1 MSRSLKIFIVDK
13 DNITVS
19 IVENYLRE
27 VNYDFSLEKCG
38 TLSEAKEK
46 IDENVLNLF
55 IVDASEDVEQIG
67 TEIDN
72 LEDTFKNCKFIITAY
87 DFKTDNIVRF
97 LRKSKKDFITKPI
110 IKTRFLEIVNEIVEK
125 MTSEQD
131 FSGQGK
137 VISVFSNK
145 GGLGKTTVAVNLGYE
160 LARRDRRSKVAIVDM
175 NLFLGDVTTFLDITP
190 PYDLSFLIE
199 KLDVTKDVVDL
210 TTQYSDS
217 NYYVIADSPY
227 RDYSRNITKE
237 DVVKMLN
244 ILRKKFKYIII
255 DNSSAITGK
264 TKYILDLSD
273 MILLITEANLP
284 TLNNCKRCLDFF
296 EHIGL
301 QKKTQIV
308 LNRYSSF
315 DECQKQ
321 DVADILQKDIFA
333 VIPNDWQT
341 SSSAINKGIT
351 IGETN
356 PFSDVYYSFGELAD
370 LVARKLCR

>member
-46 IDENVLNLF
+46 IDENALNLF
-55 IVDASEDVEQIG
+55 IVDASENVEQIG

-199 KLDVTKDVVDL
+199 KLDVTKDVIDL

-244 ILRKKFKYIII
+244 VLRKKFKYIII

>member
-46 IDENVLNLF
+46 IDENALNLF
-55 IVDASEDVEQIG
+55 IVDASENVEQIG

-244 ILRKKFKYIII
+244 VLRKKFKYIII

>member
-27 VNYDFSLEKCG
+27 INYDFSLEKCG

-55 IVDASEDVEQIG
+55 IVDASENVEQIG

-137 VISVFSNK
+137 VISVVSNT

>member
-46 IDENVLNLF
+46 IDENALNLF
-55 IVDASEDVEQIG
+55 IVDTSENVEQIG

-244 ILRKKFKYIII
+244 VLRKKFKYIII

-273 MILLITEANLP
+273 MIFLITESNLP

-315 DECQKQ
+315 DECKKQ

-356 PFSDVYYSFGELAD
+356 PFSDIYYSFGELAD

>member
-1 MSRSLKIFIVDK
+1 MNKSLKIFVVDK

-19 IVENYLRE
+19 IIENYLKE
-27 VNYDFSLEKCG
+27 VNSEYSLVKSSS
-38 TLSEAKEK
+38 LSSAKDK

-55 IVDASEDVEQIG
+55 IVDASENIDQVG
-67 TEIDN
+67 TEIDEI
-72 LEDTFKNCKFIITAY
+72 EDNFKNCKFIITAY
-87 DFKTDNIVRF
+87 NFKTDDIVKF

-110 IKTRFLEIVNEIVEK
+110 IKSGFLAIINEIIEK
-125 MTSEQD
+125 MTTEQD

-145 GGLGKTTVAVNLGYE
+145 GGLGKTTIAVNLGYE
-160 LARRDRRSKVAIVDM
+160 LARRDRRTKVAIVDM
-175 NLFLGDVTTFLDITP
+175 NLFLGDVTTFLDLTP
-190 PYDLSFLIE
+190 PYDMSFLIKKIDE
-199 KLDVTKDVVDL
+199 TKDIVDL

-217 NYYVIADSPY
+217 NYYIIADSPY
-227 RDYSRNITKE
+227 RDYANNVSKE

-244 ILRKKFKYIII
+244 ALRKRFNYIII

-264 TKYILDLSD
+264 TKYVLDLSD

-284 TLNNCKRCLDFF
+284 TLNNCKRCMDFF

-301 QKKTQIV
+301 QNKTQIV
-308 LNRYSSF
+308 LNRYSSS

-321 DVADILQKDIFA
+321 DVADILQKNILS

-341 SSSAINKGIT
+341 ASSAINKGVT

-356 PFSDVYYSFGELAD
+356 PFSDIYYAFGELAD

>member
-46 IDENVLNLF
+46 VDENALNLF
-55 IVDASEDVEQIG
+55 IVDASENVEQIG

-244 ILRKKFKYIII
+244 VLRKKFKYIII

-356 PFSDVYYSFGELAD
+356 PFSDIYYSFGELAD

>member
-1 MSRSLKIFIVDK
+1 MNKSLKIFVVDK

-19 IVENYLRE
+19 IIENYLKE
-27 VNYDFSLEKCG
+27 VNSEYSLVKSSS
-38 TLSEAKEK
+38 LSSAKDK
-46 IDENVLNLF
+46 IDENDLNLF
-55 IVDASEDVEQIG
+55 IVDASENIDQVG
-67 TEIDN
+67 TEIDEI
-72 LEDTFKNCKFIITAY
+72 EDNFKNCKFIITAY
-87 DFKTDNIVRF
+87 NFKTDDIVKF

-110 IKTRFLEIVNEIVEK
+110 IKSGFLAIINEIIEK
-125 MTSEQD
+125 MTTEQD

-145 GGLGKTTVAVNLGYE
+145 GGLGKTTIAVNLGYE
-160 LARRDRRSKVAIVDM
+160 LAKRDRRTKVAIVDM
-175 NLFLGDVTTFLDITP
+175 NLFLGDVTTFLDLTP
-190 PYDLSFLIE
+190 PYDMSFLIKKIDE
-199 KLDVTKDVVDL
+199 TKDIVDL

-217 NYYVIADSPY
+217 NYYIIADSPY
-227 RDYSRNITKE
+227 RDYANNVSKE

-244 ILRKKFKYIII
+244 ALRKRFNYIII

-264 TKYILDLSD
+264 TKYVLDLSD

-284 TLNNCKRCLDFF
+284 TLNNCKRCMDFF

-301 QKKTQIV
+301 QNKTQIV
-308 LNRYSSF
+308 LNRYSSS

-321 DVADILQKDIFA
+321 DVADILQKNILS

-341 SSSAINKGIT
+341 ASSAINKGVT

-356 PFSDVYYSFGELAD
+356 PFSDIYYAFGELAD

>member
-55 IVDASEDVEQIG
+55 IVDASENVEQIG

-237 DVVKMLN
+237 NVVKMLN

>member
-55 IVDASEDVEQIG
+55 IVDASENVEQIG

-244 ILRKKFKYIII
+244 VLRKKFKYIII

-273 MILLITEANLP
+273 MILLITESNLP

-356 PFSDVYYSFGELAD
+356 PFSDIYYSFGELAD

>member
-46 IDENVLNLF
+46 IDENALNLF
-55 IVDASEDVEQIG
+55 IVDASENVEQIG

>member
-46 IDENVLNLF
+46 IDENALNLF
-55 IVDASEDVEQIG
+55 IVDASENVEQIG

-244 ILRKKFKYIII
+244 VLRKKFKYIII

-273 MILLITEANLP
+273 MILLITESNLP

>member
-46 IDENVLNLF
+46 IDENALNLF
-55 IVDASEDVEQIG
+55 IVDASENVEQIG

-210 TTQYSDS
+210 TTQYFDS

-244 ILRKKFKYIII
+244 VLRKKFKYIII

-273 MILLITEANLP
+273 MILLITESNLP

-356 PFSDVYYSFGELAD
+356 PFSDIYYSFGELAD

>member
-46 IDENVLNLF
+46 IDENALNLF
-55 IVDASEDVEQIG
+55 IVDASENVEQIG

-137 VISVFSNK
+137 IISVFSNK

-244 ILRKKFKYIII
+244 VLRKKFKYIII

-273 MILLITEANLP
+273 MILLITESNLP

-315 DECQKQ
+315 DECKKQ

-356 PFSDVYYSFGELAD
+356 PFSDIYYSFGELAD

>member
-1 MSRSLKIFIVDK
+1 MNKSLKIFVVDK

-19 IVENYLRE
+19 IIENYLKE
-27 VNYDFSLEKCG
+27 VNSEYSLVKISS
-38 TLSEAKEK
+38 LSSAKDK

-55 IVDASEDVEQIG
+55 IVDASENIDQVG
-67 TEIDN
+67 REIDEI
-72 LEDTFKNCKFIITAY
+72 EDNFKNCKFIITAY
-87 DFKTDNIVRF
+87 NFKTDDIVKF

-110 IKTRFLEIVNEIVEK
+110 IKSGFLAIINEIIEK
-125 MTSEQD
+125 MTTEQD

-145 GGLGKTTVAVNLGYE
+145 GGLGKTTIAVNLGYE
-160 LARRDRRSKVAIVDM
+160 LAKRDRRTKVAIVDM
-175 NLFLGDVTTFLDITP
+175 NLFLGDVTTFLDLTP
-190 PYDLSFLIE
+190 PYDMSFLIKKIDE
-199 KLDVTKDVVDL
+199 TKDIVDL

-217 NYYVIADSPY
+217 NYYIIADSPY
-227 RDYSRNITKE
+227 RDYANNVSKE

-244 ILRKKFKYIII
+244 ALRKRFNYIII

-264 TKYILDLSD
+264 TKYVLDLSD

-284 TLNNCKRCLDFF
+284 TLNNCKRCMDFF

-301 QKKTQIV
+301 QNKTQIV
-308 LNRYSSF
+308 LNRYSSS

-321 DVADILQKDIFA
+321 DVADILQKNILS

-341 SSSAINKGIT
+341 ASSAINKGVT

-356 PFSDVYYSFGELAD
+356 PFSDIYYAFGELAD

>member
-46 IDENVLNLF
+46 IDENALNLF
-55 IVDASEDVEQIG
+55 IVDASENVEQIG

-199 KLDVTKDVVDL
+199 KIDVTKDVVDL

-244 ILRKKFKYIII
+244 VLRKKFKYIII

-273 MILLITEANLP
+273 MILLITESNLP

-356 PFSDVYYSFGELAD
+356 PFSDIYYSFGELAD

>member
-19 IVENYLRE
+19 IVENYLKE

-46 IDENVLNLF
+46 IDENALNLF
-55 IVDASEDVEQIG
+55 IVDASENVEQIG

-244 ILRKKFKYIII
+244 VLRKKFKYIII

-273 MILLITEANLP
+273 MILLITESNLP

-315 DECQKQ
+315 DECKKQ

-356 PFSDVYYSFGELAD
+356 PFSDIYYSFGELAD

>member
-46 IDENVLNLF
+46 VDENALNLF
-55 IVDASEDVEQIG
+55 IVDASENVEQIG

-244 ILRKKFKYIII
+244 VLRKKFKYIII

-273 MILLITEANLP
+273 MILLITESNLP

-315 DECQKQ
+315 DECKKQ

-356 PFSDVYYSFGELAD
+356 PFSDIYYSFGELAD

>member
-38 TLSEAKEK
+38 TLSDAKEK

-55 IVDASEDVEQIG
+55 IVDASENVEQIG

>member
-19 IVENYLRE
+19 IVENYLKE
-27 VNYDFSLEKCG
+27 VTHDYSLEKCG

-46 IDENVLNLF
+46 IDENALNLF
-55 IVDASEDVEQIG
+55 IVDASENVEQIG

-110 IKTRFLEIVNEIVEK
+110 IKTRFLEIVNEIIEK

-160 LARRDRRSKVAIVDM
+160 LARQDRRSKVAIVDM

-199 KLDVTKDVVDL
+199 KLDQTKDVVDL

-237 DVVKMLN
+237 DIVKMLN
-244 ILRKKFKYIII
+244 VLRKKFKYIII

-264 TKYILDLSD
+264 TKYTLDLSD

-341 SSSAINKGIT
+341 SSSAINKGVT

-356 PFSDVYYSFGELAD
+356 PFSDIYYSFGELAN

>member
-38 TLSEAKEK
+38 TLLEAKEK

-55 IVDASEDVEQIG
+55 IVDASENVEQIG

-244 ILRKKFKYIII
+244 TLRKKFKYIII

-273 MILLITEANLP
+273 MILLITESNLP

-315 DECQKQ
+315 DECKKQ

-356 PFSDVYYSFGELAD
+356 PFSDIYYSFGELAD

>member
-1 MSRSLKIFIVDK
+1 MNKSLKIFVVDK

-19 IVENYLRE
+19 IIENYLKE
-27 VNYDFSLEKCG
+27 VNSEYSLVKSSS
-38 TLSEAKEK
+38 LSSAKDK
-46 IDENVLNLF
+46 IDESVLNLF
-55 IVDASEDVEQIG
+55 IVDASENIDQVG
-67 TEIDN
+67 REIDEI
-72 LEDTFKNCKFIITAY
+72 EDNFKNCKFIITAY
-87 DFKTDNIVRF
+87 NFKTDDIVKF

-110 IKTRFLEIVNEIVEK
+110 IKSGFLAIINEIIEK
-125 MTSEQD
+125 MTTEQD

-145 GGLGKTTVAVNLGYE
+145 GGLGKTTIAVNLGYE
-160 LARRDRRSKVAIVDM
+160 LAKRDRRTKVAIVDM
-175 NLFLGDVTTFLDITP
+175 NLFLGDVTTFLDLTP
-190 PYDLSFLIE
+190 PYDMSFLIKKIDE
-199 KLDVTKDVVDL
+199 TKDIVDL
-210 TTQYSDS
+210 TTQYSDA
-217 NYYVIADSPY
+217 NYYIIADSPY
-227 RDYSRNITKE
+227 RDYANNVSKE

-244 ILRKKFKYIII
+244 ALRKRFNYIII

-264 TKYILDLSD
+264 TKYVLDLSD

-284 TLNNCKRCLDFF
+284 TLNNCKRCMDFF

-301 QKKTQIV
+301 QNKTQIV
-308 LNRYSSF
+308 LNRYSSS

-321 DVADILQKDIFA
+321 DVADILQKNILS

-341 SSSAINKGIT
+341 ASSAINKGVT

-356 PFSDVYYSFGELAD
+356 PFADIYYAFGELAD

>member
-27 VNYDFSLEKCG
+27 VNYNFSLEKCG

-46 IDENVLNLF
+46 IDENALNLF
-55 IVDASEDVEQIG
+55 IVDASENVEQIG

-308 LNRYSSF
+308 LNRYSSL

>member
-1 MSRSLKIFIVDK
+1 MNKGLKIFIVDK
-13 DNITVS
+13 DSVSVS
-19 IVENYLRE
+19 IIENYLNE
-27 VNYDFSLEKCG
+27 LGYDFSLVKSSSLFKVQEKV
-38 TLSEAKEK
+38 
-46 IDENVLNLF
+46 DENALNLF
-55 IVDASEDVEQIG
+55 IVDVSDDVEKIS

-72 LEDTFKNCKFIITAY
+72 IEDNYRNCKFILTAY
-87 DFKTDNIVRF
+87 DFKTDDIVRF

-110 IKTRFLEIVNEIVEK
+110 IKTGFLAIVKEIVEK

-160 LARRDRRSKVAIVDM
+160 LARRDRRSKVVIVDM
-175 NLFLGDVTTFLDITP
+175 NLFLGDVTTFLDLTP
-190 PYDLSFLIE
+190 PCDMSFLIE
-199 KLDVTKDVVDL
+199 KLDETNNIVDL
-210 TTQYSDS
+210 TTQYEDS

-227 RDYSRNITKE
+227 RDYSNNVTRE

-244 ILRKKFKYIII
+244 ALRKKFNYIII

-273 MILLITEANLP
+273 LILLITESNLP

-296 EHIGL
+296 EHIGI
-301 QKKTQIV
+301 QNKTQIL
-308 LNRYSSF
+308 LNRYSKE
-315 DECQKQ
+315 DECKKS
-321 DVADILQKDIFA
+321 DVADILQKEIFG
-333 VIPNDWQT
+333 VIPNDWRT
-341 SSSAINKGIT
+341 ATAAINRGVT
-351 IGETN
+351 IGEIN
-356 PFSDVYYSFGELAD
+356 PFSDVYYAFGELAD

>member
-19 IVENYLRE
+19 IVENYLRK

-46 IDENVLNLF
+46 IDENALNLF
-55 IVDASEDVEQIG
+55 IVDASENVEQIG

-244 ILRKKFKYIII
+244 VLRKKFKYIII

-273 MILLITEANLP
+273 MILLITESNLP

-356 PFSDVYYSFGELAD
+356 PFSDIYYSFGELAD

>member
-46 IDENVLNLF
+46 IDENALNLF
-55 IVDASEDVEQIG
+55 IVDVSENVEQIG

-244 ILRKKFKYIII
+244 VLRKKFKYIII

-273 MILLITEANLP
+273 MILLITESNLP

-356 PFSDVYYSFGELAD
+356 PFSDIYYSFGELAD

>member
-1 MSRSLKIFIVDK
+1 MNKSLKIFVVDK

-19 IVENYLRE
+19 IIENYLKE
-27 VNYDFSLEKCG
+27 VNSEYSLVKSSS
-38 TLSEAKEK
+38 LSSAKDK
-46 IDENVLNLF
+46 IDESVLNLF
-55 IVDASEDVEQIG
+55 IVDASENIDQVG
-67 TEIDN
+67 REIDEI
-72 LEDTFKNCKFIITAY
+72 EDNFKNCKFIITAY
-87 DFKTDNIVRF
+87 NFKTDDIVKF

-110 IKTRFLEIVNEIVEK
+110 IKSGFLAIINEIIEK
-125 MTSEQD
+125 MTTEQD

-145 GGLGKTTVAVNLGYE
+145 GGLGKTTIAVNLGYE
-160 LARRDRRSKVAIVDM
+160 LAKRDRRTKVAIVDM
-175 NLFLGDVTTFLDITP
+175 NLFLGDVTTFLDLTP
-190 PYDLSFLIE
+190 PYDMSFLIKKIDE
-199 KLDVTKDVVDL
+199 TKDIVDL

-217 NYYVIADSPY
+217 NYYIIADSPY
-227 RDYSRNITKE
+227 RDYAHNVSKE

-244 ILRKKFKYIII
+244 ALRKRFNYIII

-264 TKYILDLSD
+264 TKYVLDLSD

-284 TLNNCKRCLDFF
+284 TLNNCKRCMDFF

-301 QKKTQIV
+301 QNKTQIV
-308 LNRYSSF
+308 LNRYSSS

-321 DVADILQKDIFA
+321 DVADILQKNILS

-341 SSSAINKGIT
+341 ASSAINKGVT

-356 PFSDVYYSFGELAD
+356 PFSDIYYAFGELAD

>member
-38 TLSEAKEK
+38 MLSEAKEK

-55 IVDASEDVEQIG
+55 IVDASENVEQIG

-273 MILLITEANLP
+273 MILLITVSNLP

-315 DECQKQ
+315 DECKKQ

-356 PFSDVYYSFGELAD
+356 PFSDIYYSFGELAD

>member
-46 IDENVLNLF
+46 IDENALNLF
-55 IVDASEDVEQIG
+55 IVDASENVEQIG

-315 DECQKQ
+315 DECKKQ

-341 SSSAINKGIT
+341 SSSSINKGIT

-356 PFSDVYYSFGELAD
+356 PFSDIYYSFGELAD

>member
-46 IDENVLNLF
+46 IDENALNLF
-55 IVDASEDVEQIG
+55 IVDASENVEQIG

-273 MILLITEANLP
+273 MILLITESNLP

-356 PFSDVYYSFGELAD
+356 PFSDIYYSFGELAD

>member
-1 MSRSLKIFIVDK
+1 MSRCLKIFIVDK

-46 IDENVLNLF
+46 IDENALNLF
-55 IVDASEDVEQIG
+55 IVDASENVEQIG

-244 ILRKKFKYIII
+244 VLRKKFKYIII

-273 MILLITEANLP
+273 MILLITESNLP

-356 PFSDVYYSFGELAD
+356 PFSDIYYSFGELAD

>member
-55 IVDASEDVEQIG
+55 IVDASENVEQIG

-199 KLDVTKDVVDL
+199 KLDITKDVVDL

-308 LNRYSSF
+308 LNRYSSL

>member
-46 IDENVLNLF
+46 IDENALNLF
-55 IVDASEDVEQIG
+55 IVDASENVEQIG

-244 ILRKKFKYIII
+244 VLRKKFKYIII

-273 MILLITEANLP
+273 MILLITESNLP

-315 DECQKQ
+315 DECKKQ

-356 PFSDVYYSFGELAD
+356 PFSDIYYSFGELAD

>member
-1 MSRSLKIFIVDK
+1 MNKSLKIFVVDK

-19 IVENYLRE
+19 IIENYLKE
-27 VNYDFSLEKCG
+27 VNSEYSLVKSSS
-38 TLSEAKEK
+38 LSSTKDK
-46 IDENVLNLF
+46 IDENALNLF
-55 IVDASEDVEQIG
+55 IVDASENIDQIG
-67 TEIDN
+67 TEIDEI
-72 LEDTFKNCKFIITAY
+72 EDNFKNCKFIITAY
-87 DFKTDNIVRF
+87 NFKTDDIVKF

-110 IKTRFLEIVNEIVEK
+110 IKSGFLAIVNEIIEK

-145 GGLGKTTVAVNLGYE
+145 GGLGKTTIAVNLGYE
-160 LARRDRRSKVAIVDM
+160 LARRDRRTKVAIVDM
-175 NLFLGDVTTFLDITP
+175 NLFLGDVTTFLDLTP
-190 PYDLSFLIE
+190 PYDMSFLIKKIDE
-199 KLDVTKDVVDL
+199 TKDIVDL

-217 NYYVIADSPY
+217 NYYIIADSPY
-227 RDYSRNITKE
+227 RDYANNVSKE

-244 ILRKKFKYIII
+244 ALRKRFNYIII

-264 TKYILDLSD
+264 TKYVLDLSD

-284 TLNNCKRCLDFF
+284 TLNNCKRCMDFF

-301 QKKTQIV
+301 QNKTQIV
-308 LNRYSSF
+308 LNRYSSS

-321 DVADILQKDIFA
+321 DVADILQKNILS

-341 SSSAINKGIT
+341 ASSAINKGVT

-356 PFSDVYYSFGELAD
+356 PFSDIYYAFGELAD